1 MQNSGPAAHTG
12 RSHAVRFIAL
22 PLTVSVR
29 TEQNRTAAHC
39 NGRLKAGLPSSSSS
53 DGPKKTRRRWSGWGA
68 VGVISG
74 SCTGTCGVIGR
85 DMWCHRTGHVVLSD
99 GTYGVTG
106 RDTWCH
112 QTGHVV
118 LSDGTCGVIGRDIWC
133 HWTGHVVS
141 SDRTCDVI
149 RRDTWCYQTGH
160 VVSSDGTYGV
170 TGRDTWCYQTG
181 HVMLS
186 DGGTRWRSWLN
197 NCATSCK
204 VAGSIPDGVI
214 GIFHSHNPS
223 GRTVVSN
230 RNEYKEYFLGVKATG
245 A

>member
-12 RSHAVRFIAL
+12 RSHEVRFIAL

-39 NGRLKAGLPSSSSS
+39 NGRLKAGLPSCSSS
-53 DGPKKTRRRWSGWGA
+53 DGPKKQEDVGLGGALSGL
-68 VGVISG
+68 IR
-74 SCTGTCGVIGR
+74 GR
-85 DMWCHRTGHVVLSD
+85 ILGHVVSSD

-118 LSDGTCGVIGRDIWC
+118 SSDGTCGVIGRDTWCHQTGHVVSSDGTCGVIGRDIWC

-141 SDRTCDVI
+141 SDRTCGVI

-160 VVSSDGTYGV
+160 VVSSDG
-170 TGRDTWCYQTG
+170 
-181 HVMLS
+181 
-186 DGGTRWRSWLN
+186 GTRWRSWLN
-197 NCATSCK
+197 NCATSCE